1 LLDAQRA
8 GTLWKFVTVSDPIDQ
23 LGPIGGALTG
33 TLTSVNA
40 DGGKSYMGGYR
51 AERNN
56 LLKFIADNRIFN
68 VVFLGTD
75 DHQNRINELLYSPS
89 GQTEVQSSYVKV
101 PYCFAIVCG
110 PLGATGPDT
119 ITDHSFTNI
128 KAIAD
133 SLANAQVSA
142 GIEPIGLQGY
152 PGLHDVVREGDPT
165 ADGQP
170 QAVDFY
176 SPDTFNFTVL
186 DVSGNG
192 KKLTVQSIG
201 MNSTAQNAAIEYAD
215 GPQARTIFSF
225 TIQAVT
231 K

>member
-1 LLDAQRA
+1 
-8 GTLWKFVTVSDPIDQ
+8 
-23 LGPIGGALTG
+23 
-33 TLTSVNA
+33 VNA

-51 AERNN
+51 AERND
-56 LLKFIADNRIFN
+56 LLKFIADNGIVN

-89 GQTEVQSSYVKV
+89 GQTEAQSTYVKV
-101 PYCFAIVCG
+101 PSCFAIVCG
-110 PLGATGPDT
+110 PLGATGPET
-119 ITDHSFTNI
+119 ITDHSFSNI
-128 KAIAD
+128 TAIAN
-133 SLANAQVSA
+133 SVANAQAAA

-165 ADGQP
+165 ADGNP

-176 SPDTFNFTVL
+176 SPDTFNFTLL

-192 KKLTVQSIG
+192 KKLTVRSIG
-201 MNSTAQNAAIEYAD
+201 MDSTAQNAAIEYVN

-225 TIQAVT
+225 TIQAAT